1 MASINK
7 RKAKYRVR
15 YRDPLGRS
23 KSRTFARRAD
33 AERFGREVEVDKTRG
48 AWIDPREADLP
59 VAVWAEQFLALC
71 RRLSP
76 APQQTYKRDLDKYV
90 LPRSAPTGSVGC
102 LPIRSRTG

>member
-1 MASINK
+1 MLQDGDGQFGGQLGAFQGGALTLGVGSFAS
-7 RKAKYRVR
+7 A
-15 YRDPLGRS
+15 
-23 KSRTFARRAD
+23 A
-33 AERFGREVEVDKTRG
+33 VDQ
-48 AWIDPREADLP
+48 ADLL